1 MILPIPLLWV
11 LLIWSPLVSAQ
22 SASQYSDQS
31 GVFGLNHNLRVN
43 FSTPLT
49 SIGNGVALWCVT
61 HLLTHSLNWV
71 AHTLTAGLLTGLL
84 TQLDYSHTHWLTHWL
99 THTRILTHSINQ
111 SLTQSLTHSITHS
124 ITYDI
129 TRSDYAAVSASHMV
143 ANYNTFR
150 SHGIVY
156 LYKRN
161 AAPTSVL
168 DSWLDTGSRFAS
180 NVGDDGYGSCI
191 SMTNN
196 VMVVGAPTDSQNGEK
211 NGLGTSCLYNV
222 YWFV

>member
-49 SIGNGVALWCVT
+49 SIGNGVALWCV
-61 HLLTHSLNWV
+61 
-71 AHTLTAGLLTGLL
+71 TGLL

-211 NGLGTSCLYNV
+211 NGLGKSCLYNV

>member
-1 MILPIPLLWV
+1 
-11 LLIWSPLVSAQ
+11 
-22 SASQYSDQS
+22 
-31 GVFGLNHNLRVN
+31 
-43 FSTPLT
+43 
-49 SIGNGVALWCVT
+49 
-61 HLLTHSLNWV
+61 
-71 AHTLTAGLLTGLL
+71 
-84 TQLDYSHTHWLTHWL
+84 
-99 THTRILTHSINQ
+99 
-111 SLTQSLTHSITHS
+111 
-124 ITYDI
+124 
-129 TRSDYAAVSASHMV
+129 MV